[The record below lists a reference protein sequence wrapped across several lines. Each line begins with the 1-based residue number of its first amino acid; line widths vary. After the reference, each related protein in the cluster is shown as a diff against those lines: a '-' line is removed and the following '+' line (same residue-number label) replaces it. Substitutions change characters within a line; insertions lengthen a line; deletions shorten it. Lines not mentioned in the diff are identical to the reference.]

1 MTRALIELT
10 ARQLLGRRRALIML
24 LLALLPALVA
34 AIYRLSDG
42 DQDAAE
48 FTADMLDVMGLGL
61 VLPLTAL
68 IFGTG
73 TLGAEIEDGTAVYL
87 LTKPVERWRIVVVK
101 IAVAAAA
108 TILVTLPPL
117 VLASVIAL
125 GGDEA
130 AITPAFAVAVVV
142 GAITY
147 CALFVTL
154 SIRTGRALLI
164 GLGYVFIWEAVLPQL
179 FSGTKWVSVHQY
191 MLGVA
196 DLISSAPAWVL
207 TLDAD
212 LDGVTAVVLAAVVT
226 GAATF
231 LGVRLLERFE
241 IGQRL

>member
-24 LLALLPALVA
+24 LLALLPVLVA

-130 AITPAFAVAVVV
+130 ASTPAFAVAVIV

-147 CALFVTL
+147 
-154 SIRTGRALLI
+154 
-164 GLGYVFIWEAVLPQL
+164 
-179 FSGTKWVSVHQY
+179 
-191 MLGVA
+191 
-196 DLISSAPAWVL
+196 
-207 TLDAD
+207 
-212 LDGVTAVVLAAVVT
+212 
-226 GAATF
+226 
-231 LGVRLLERFE
+231 
-241 IGQRL
+241 